1 MNVAELTKE
10 ERQMNVRA
18 SIDKAKEAI
27 AKQTNTHPSNW
38 LTAREACEILGVS
51 LPTLLSGRKMGKY
64 KFVYHNLTRIYYDKR
79 SILEY
84 VTAGE

>member
-1 MNVAELTKE
+1 MNVAELTRE

-18 SIDKAKEAI
+18 SIDKAKE
-27 AKQTNTHPSNW
+27 TNTHPSNW

-64 KFVYHNLTRIYYDKR
+64 KFVYHNHTRIYYDKR